1 MARFRRN
8 LAFTLLISLVEV
20 NSQVVK
26 VAAIQMCMSEDKTS
40 NVQKA
45 KDFVRESAKNGAQI
59 ILLPELFESL
69 YFCKDMD
76 SKYFSFAS
84 PLKNNSLIKQFSK
97 LAKELNVV
105 ILVSYFE
112 KAGEEYFNSLVVVNA
127 DGEVMDNYRKTHIP
141 DGPGYEEKFYF
152 KPGDTGFKVWDTA
165 YGKIGVGICW
175 DQWFCE
181 TARALTLMGAEII
194 FYPTA
199 IGSEPEIGL
208 DSKEHWQRVQMGHA
222 ATNTVPVVVANRIGE
237 EVGESCSLSFYGSS
251 FITDY
256 TGEKIAEATRDKEE
270 IVYGEFDLEENAKQR
285 EYWGLLRDRRPK
297 AYSIISKA

>member
-1 MARFRRN
+1 
-8 LAFTLLISLVEV
+8 
-20 NSQVVK
+20 VVK
-26 VAAIQMCMSEDKTS
+26 VAAIQMRMGEDKTS

-45 KDFVRESAKNGAQI
+45 KDFVRESAANGAQI

-69 YFCKDMD
+69 YFCKDID
-76 SKYFSFAS
+76 SKYFSFAAA
-84 PLKNNSLIKQFSK
+84 LENNSLIKQFCS
-97 LAKELNVV
+97 LAKELSVV
-105 ILVSYFE
+105 VLVSYFE
-112 KAGEEYFNSLVVVNA
+112 KAKEEYFNSLVVIDA

-152 KPGDTGFKVWDTA
+152 KPGDTGFKVWNTA

-270 IVYGEFDLEENAKQR
+270 ILYGEFDLEENAKQR
-285 EYWGLLRDRRPK
+285 EYWGILRDRRPET
-297 AYSIISKA
+297 YSIISKA

>member
-1 MARFRRN
+1 M
-8 LAFTLLISLVEV
+8 
-20 NSQVVK
+20 VK
-26 VAAIQMCMSEDKTS
+26 VSAIQMSMSEDKSS
-40 NVQKA
+40 NIAKA
-45 KDFVRESAKNGAQI
+45 ERLVRESAKNGAQI
-59 ILLPELFESL
+59 VLLPELFEGL

-76 SKYFSFAS
+76 EKYFSWAKPQENNQLIQHFAS
-84 PLKNNSLIKQFSK
+84 
-97 LAKELNVV
+97 LAKELSVV

-112 KAGEEYFNSLVVVNA
+112 KTATEYFNSLVVVDAN
-127 DGEVMDNYRKTHIP
+127 GVIMDNYRKTHIP

-152 KPGDTGFKVWDTA
+152 KPGDTGFKVYETA

-199 IGSEPEIGL
+199 IGSEPEIHV

-222 ATNTVPVVVANRIGE
+222 ATNTVPVVVANRYGE
-237 EVGESCSLSFYGSS
+237 EQGESCSLNFYGSS

-256 TGEKIAEATRDKEE
+256 TGAKIAEASRDKEE
-270 IVYGEFDLEENAKQR
+270 ILYAEFDLEDNAKQR
-285 EYWGLLRDRRPK
+285 EYWGLLRDRRED
-297 AYSIISKA
+297 AYGVICKKD

>member
-1 MARFRRN
+1 M
-8 LAFTLLISLVEV
+8 
-20 NSQVVK
+20 VK
-26 VAAIQMCMSEDKTS
+26 VSAIQMQMGEDKRA
-40 NVQKA
+40 NVATA
-45 KDFVRESAKNGAQI
+45 KRLVRQAASNGAQI
-59 ILLPELFESL
+59 ILLPELFEGL

-76 SKYFSFAS
+76 EQYFSWAQ
-84 PLKNNSLIKQFSK
+84 PLDNNPLITEFRDEAKSLG
-97 LAKELNVV
+97 VV

-112 KAGEEYFNSLVVVNA
+112 KAESEYYNSLVVIDS
-127 DGEVMDNYRKTHIP
+127 DGTQLQNYRKTHIP

-152 KPGDTGFKVWDTA
+152 KPGNTGFQLYKTA
-165 YGKIGVGICW
+165 FGNIGVGICW

-222 ATNTVPVVVANRIGE
+222 ATNTVPVVVANRFGE
-237 EVGESCSLSFYGSS
+237 EQGESCSLNFYGSS

-256 TGEKIAEATRDKEE
+256 TGAKIAEASRDKEE
-270 IVYGEFDLEENAKQR
+270 ILYAEFDLEENAKQR
-285 EYWGLLRDRRPK
+285 EYWGLLRDRREEMYTK
-297 AYSIISKA
+297 VCKKES

>member
-1 MARFRRN
+1 M
-8 LAFTLLISLVEV
+8 
-20 NSQVVK
+20 VK
-26 VAAIQMCMSEDKTS
+26 VAAIQMCMSEDKDA
-40 NVQKA
+40 NVVKA
-45 KDFVRESAKNGAQI
+45 KTLVQNAAKNGAQI
-59 ILLPELFESL
+59 ILLPELFEAL

-76 SKYFSFAS
+76 EKYFSWAE
-84 PLKNNSLIKQFSK
+84 PLKNNKLIEHFSL

-112 KAGEEYFNSLVVVNA
+112 KSEKNYFNSLVVINA
-127 DGEVMDNYRKTHIP
+127 DGTVMDNYRKTHIP

-152 KPGDTGFKVWDTA
+152 KPGDSGFKVYDTA
-165 YGKIGVGICW
+165 FGRIGVGICW

-199 IGSEPEIGL
+199 IGSEPEIHL

-222 ATNTVPVVVANRIGE
+222 ATNTVPVVVANRFGKE
-237 EVGESCSLSFYGSS
+237 EGESCAITFYGSS

-256 TGEKIAEATRDKEE
+256 TGAKIAEASRDKEE
-270 IVYGEFDLEENAKQR
+270 IIYATFDLEENAKQR
-285 EYWGLLRDRRPK
+285 EYWGLIRDRREE
-297 AYSIISKA
+297 AYGVVCKKTS